1 MEAAK
6 KLITEAG
13 MDPSKFCVI
22 RNQCFL
28 HDDVQDQGREQG
40 QGGDRDS
47 RSRSTRRSLPTQL
60 QTQSQSQDL
69 GADTAKPKE
78 QSNSFWNILH
88 ATEVVTGELAD
99 WFEDP
104 TILSE
109 WLVSQQVKMTP
120 EQTVVRYCTVLC
132 HRILSK

>member
-1 MEAAK
+1 
-6 KLITEAG
+6 

-28 HDDVQDQGREQG
+28 HDDVQGQEQG

-47 RSRSTRRSLPTQL
+47 SRSRSTRRSLATQL
-60 QTQSQSQDL
+60 QTQSQTQAL

-120 EQTVVRYCTVLC
+120 EQTMV
-132 HRILSK
+132 